1 MNKVKIVAEIG
12 CNHNGDISLAKKL
25 IEKAASAGVDAVKFQ
40 TFVPEELVST
50 YAPKAEY
57 QKADMADESQLEMI
71 RKLALTEEEYVETK
85 RYAESLGVTWFSTGF
100 DFKSI
105 DFLISIGQ
113 SIWKIPSGEI
123 TNLPYLEKIRDIKCE
138 NKGII
143 LSTGMS
149 TLDEISFAVNV
160 LEQSKNTRFIILHC
174 NTEYPTRDSDMN
186 LLAMNVLSDE
196 FPCWNVGLSDHS
208 EGIIASI
215 AAVGMGASFIEKHF
229 TLDKSLPGPD
239 HKASITPDELQE
251 LCVGIR
257 RAEIMLG
264 HRKKTVTESE
274 RKNKIVARKSI
285 VARKNIISGEYF
297 TTDNITCKRP
307 GNGISPIHWYEVIGK
322 RAERDFFRDELI
334 FVNGIECDG
343 K

>member
-186 LLAMNVLSDE
+186 LLSMSFLSDE
-196 FPCWNVGLSDHS
+196 LPCWN
-208 EGIIASI
+208 
-215 AAVGMGASFIEKHF
+215 F
-229 TLDKSLPGPD
+229 
-239 HKASITPDELQE
+239 
-251 LCVGIR
+251 C
-257 RAEIMLG
+257 
-264 HRKKTVTESE
+264 
-274 RKNKIVARKSI
+274 
-285 VARKNIISGEYF
+285 
-297 TTDNITCKRP
+297 
-307 GNGISPIHWYEVIGK
+307 
-322 RAERDFFRDELI
+322 
-334 FVNGIECDG
+334 
-343 K
+343 